1 MGTGI
6 ADAPWSRHQRKAS
19 YLDEAQCK
27 SRRGRGFSAISTLV
41 ARLMRGYCG
50 HFLSM
55 AKGLLKFGTAMAVSA
70 GLGMAGLGL
79 ASGTAQAEPGPVP
92 LYHWCPGDFW
102 DPGWGDNWEGGAC
115 HDDFH
120 RDMDGW
126 DHSRDWRPDQ
136 GPGWQGGDR
145 GGDNR
150 QWQPGGD
157 PGRDHGGQPWWPGH

>member
-55 AKGLLKFGTAMAVSA
+55 AKGLLKFGTAMA
-70 GLGMAGLGL
+70 
-79 ASGTAQAEPGPVP
+79 
-92 LYHWCPGDFW
+92 
-102 DPGWGDNWEGGAC
+102 
-115 HDDFH
+115 
-120 RDMDGW
+120 
-126 DHSRDWRPDQ
+126 
-136 GPGWQGGDR
+136 
-145 GGDNR
+145 
-150 QWQPGGD
+150 
-157 PGRDHGGQPWWPGH
+157 

>member
-1 MGTGI
+1 
-6 ADAPWSRHQRKAS
+6 
-19 YLDEAQCK
+19 
-27 SRRGRGFSAISTLV
+27 
-41 ARLMRGYCG
+41 
-50 HFLSM
+50 M

-79 ASGTAQAEPGPVP
+79 ALGNAQAAPGPVP

-102 DPGWGDNWEGGAC
+102 DPGWGDNWEWGGC

-136 GPGWQGGDR
+136 GPVGSSGATGVATTGGPEATAVTTAVSR
-145 GGDNR
+145 GVNPGNLAGIEAYLRNR
-150 QWQPGGD
+150 
-157 PGRDHGGQPWWPGH
+157 